1 MLIHDINNKKRQ
13 KHKAL
18 LCSWTHSWTVHSGIV
33 FGIWPLF
40 SRLQSTSSPEH
51 AQGGGHV
58 PAWAPHPRC
67 SLRESRKITANP
79 ANLRGCG
86 EDHILFYF
94 FSWPLTRERERER
107 ERENTPLRSDLRM
120 KRHQFHRVR
129 SHQKTH
135 KTIPNLLPLT
145 AAAAPYIQ
153 SEAAVRT
160 VEEKRNR
167 KALFSNSPIPVEKV
181 LCRLRRCCCC
191 CWGNL
196 CSSGS
201 PQHSVSTQ
209 QRYAGGRGHRGCLG
223 NVVRAAAS
231 ELSASGAVR
240 AALRRVWTALYSN
253 YGLLIDY

>member
-67 SLRESRKITANP
+67 ILRESRKITANP

-107 ERENTPLRSDLRM
+107 ERTPLFGRIFGWSATNSTEWEVTKKHTKQSQICCLWPPQPLLISNPRLPWGPWRRNGTEKRSSRTRPFLWR
-120 KRHQFHRVR
+120 KFCAV
-129 SHQKTH
+129 S
-135 KTIPNLLPLT
+135 
-145 AAAAPYIQ
+145 AAAA
-153 SEAAVRT
+153 AAVGAT
-160 VEEKRNR
+160 C
-167 KALFSNSPIPVEKV
+167 ALQDP
-181 LCRLRRCCCC
+181 
-191 CWGNL
+191 
-196 CSSGS
+196 
-201 PQHSVSTQ
+201 HSTAWAHS
-209 QRYAGGRGHRGCLG
+209 RGMRGG
-223 NVVRAAAS
+223 
-231 ELSASGAVR
+231 GATGGAWVM
-240 AALRRVWTALYSN
+240 
-253 YGLLIDY
+253 